1 MVRLIDIFHHISQKK
16 DLNCNLYNNSYPSLF
31 FFFWVKQW
39 IWETTYISYQN
50 TYNILHKFLNKFEDT
65 SYFTTH
71 WSDLLWTFSS
81 HHFLHITIYHL
92 LLLLLFFE
100 FFLPLTD
107 DHFNKLWNY
116 VYSHYYCN
124 FFIIINIDYCD
135 WNNRYFCKANY
146 YSSNSSWINIEIYNK
161 KNCYSC
167 IILSLKRFLWKRL
180 DLKYFKKITNLVC
193 DYLIKKMI

>member
-146 YSSNSSWINIEIYNK
+146 FSSNSSWINIEIYNK

-180 DLKYFKKITNLVC
+180 DLKYF
-193 DYLIKKMI
+193 